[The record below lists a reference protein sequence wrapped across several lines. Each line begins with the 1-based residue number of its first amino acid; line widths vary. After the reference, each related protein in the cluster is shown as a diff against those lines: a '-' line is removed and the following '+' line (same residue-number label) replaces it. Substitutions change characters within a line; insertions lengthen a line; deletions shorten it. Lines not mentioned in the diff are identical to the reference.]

1 VTSRLDLEVY
11 IDWEHAMFA
20 TRAFYNAGRF
30 LGKSGQLTK
39 GRSLMSH
46 HFDSPTGREDPRL
59 NLCDLYVFAGRN
71 AFTVLIMTVNP
82 DAGLSSPTELRE
94 EGLYEF
100 KIDTDDDAQEDVSF
114 RLVVTNERDGKQ
126 RVAVRRAEGE
136 TSRNGVEGQRL
147 GSGVTNDIFS
157 LEGGGRAWFG
167 VAGDPFIGNGPALN
181 LFVKALAADKADFTP
196 FDNRLDIFENRNVT
210 AIVLEVP
217 SKQIG
222 TGRVGVWASISLHGH
237 APQRQVARAA
247 WPLMKHLFVRD
258 DHVGARLNEDP
269 PALDYKNAGESIVAN
284 VAKAARMTRSV
295 AVPEQYGRY
304 VASRVLPDILPYTI
318 NSAASFGFAGVN
330 GRGLADPAFDVV
342 LSIFANRAVAGS
354 VEIDPGIHHRAF
366 PYLAP
371 AYSEHPGPALRS
383 R

>member
-1 VTSRLDLEVY
+1 
-11 IDWEHAMFA
+11 
-20 TRAFYNAGRF
+20 
-30 LGKSGQLTK
+30 
-39 GRSLMSH
+39 MSH

-59 NLCDLYVFAGRN
+59 NLCDLFVFAGRQ
-71 AFTVLIMTVNP
+71 ASTVLVMTVNP

-100 KIDTDDDAQEDVSF
+100 KIDTDGDAQEDVSF
-114 RLVVTNERDGKQ
+114 RLVVTNKGDGKQ
-126 RVAVRRAEGE
+126 RLEVRRAEGE

-147 GSGVTNDIFS
+147 GSGVTDDIFS

-167 VAGDPFIGNGPALN
+167 VAADPFIGNGQALN
-181 LFVKALAADKADFTP
+181 AFVKALAADKVDFSP
-196 FDNRLDIFENRNVT
+196 FDTRVDIFANRNVT

-217 SKQIG
+217 SRLIG

-258 DHVGARLNEDP
+258 DHAGAHLNEDP
-269 PALDYKNAGESIVAN
+269 PTRDYQNAGELIVAN
-284 VAKAARMTRSV
+284 VAKAARLTRSV
-295 AVPEQYGRY
+295 AEPEQYGRY

-318 NSAASFGFAGVN
+318 DSPASFGFAGVN
-330 GRGLADPAFDVV
+330 GRGLADPAYDVV

-354 VEIDPGIHHRAF
+354 VEIDPGIHQRPF

-371 AYSEHPGPALRS
+371 AYTEQPGTPLRS